1 MLRSGLLALLLIAGS
16 LRALAQG
23 VLPPPEVKPEPL
35 TRILFVFDASNSM
48 YGRWQTGTRMEVA
61 QRLMRELLD
70 SLGQIE
76 RPNFELALRVY
87 GHQKPVPPQDCN
99 DTRLEVAFSPNSI
112 PRIQKTLAGLR
123 PMGTTPIARSLIKAG
138 SDFPECSDCRNII
151 ILITDGVEACDEDP
165 CAASRILQQRGVI
178 LKPFVIGIGLESNL
192 AKDFGCVGTY
202 YDAGDELTFT
212 KALKVI
218 MTQALN
224 NTSAQINLID
234 HLGVPSE
241 TNVPLVLYNAT
252 TGQMEEALVHTM
264 NYVGQPDTLD
274 LDALVTYRGT
284 VFTIPPVAIAES
296 VINAGKHN
304 NIGANAA
311 QGSLRLSM
319 FSVPSRQSMPLA
331 VVRRPGSAD
340 IVHVQPLGSEQRYL
354 VGSYELDILTL
365 PRYRMS
371 VAIEGGKV
379 TELSIPAPG
388 SASLTLKIASI
399 GAIFLLENDQF
410 TYVVPLDEGQVRQSF
425 ALQPGTY
432 TIVYRP
438 KSAQQTAYSK
448 SQTFTVTSGATALVN
463 LQ

>member
-1 MLRSGLLALLLIAGS
+1 
-16 LRALAQG
+16 
-23 VLPPPEVKPEPL
+23 
-35 TRILFVFDASNSM
+35 
-48 YGRWQTGTRMEVA
+48 
-61 QRLMRELLD
+61 
-70 SLGQIE
+70 
-76 RPNFELALRVY
+76 
-87 GHQKPVPPQDCN
+87 
-99 DTRLEVAFSPNSI
+99 
-112 PRIQKTLAGLR
+112 
-123 PMGTTPIARSLIKAG
+123 
-138 SDFPECSDCRNII
+138 
-151 ILITDGVEACDEDP
+151 
-165 CAASRILQQRGVI
+165 
-178 LKPFVIGIGLESNL
+178 
-192 AKDFGCVGTY
+192 
-202 YDAGDELTFT
+202 
-212 KALKVI
+212 
-218 MTQALN
+218 
-224 NTSAQINLID
+224 
-234 HLGVPSE
+234 
-241 TNVPLVLYNAT
+241 
-252 TGQMEEALVHTM
+252 
-264 NYVGQPDTLD
+264 
-274 LDALVTYRGT
+274 VTYRGT

-311 QGSLRLSM
+311 QGALRLSM

-399 GAIFLLENDQF
+399 GAIFLRENDQF
-410 TYVVPLDEGQVRQSF
+410 TYVVPLDEGQV
-425 ALQPGTY
+425 QPGTY
-432 TIVYRP
+432 TVVYRP

>member
-1 MLRSGLLALLLIAGS
+1 MLRSGLLAILLIAGS

-234 HLGVPSE
+234 HLG
-241 TNVPLVLYNAT
+241 
-252 TGQMEEALVHTM
+252 QMEEAMVHTM

-311 QGSLRLSM
+311 QGALRLSM

-340 IVHVQPLGSEQRYL
+340 ILHVQPLGSEQRYL

-388 SASLTLKIASI
+388 SESLTLKIASI
-399 GAIFLLENDQF
+399 GAIFLRENDQF

-432 TIVYRP
+432 TVVYRP